1 MPRLAESL
9 QSSLTAGGFHVRL
22 VPVPQDAFF
31 ASYLSNPASS
41 QRDAW
46 DAAAPRY
53 IPDWFGNN
61 GRVFLQTGFT
71 YPGNGSQRLRRLLQ
85 PGHKLDHQ
93 QSARSRERQR
103 CRRPVG
109 AGSAPDHKRRGNRPS
124 GLPDVADL
132 PLLGSTRLQFLVGQ
146 LQLRPDESVVVFVT
160 NHRELRSPPRVVPGS
175 RRSPTPKPLP
185 GGLRPRRHV
194 GAPPR

>member
-1 MPRLAESL
+1 MGRRSPWSLTNSSSRRYGYIPGYNPYPDNNGNGDPAKAEALLQQAGYPHGVSIKLLYSTLPPMPRLAESL

-71 YPGNGSQRLRRLLQ
+71 YPGNGSRRLRRLLQ

-109 AGSAPDHKRRGNRPS
+109 AGSAPDHKRQRQPS
-124 GLPDVADL
+124 LW
-132 PLLGSTRLQFLVGQ
+132 T
-146 LQLRPDESVVVFVT
+146 T
-160 NHRELRSPPRVVPGS
+160 
-175 RRSPTPKPLP
+175 
-185 GGLRPRRHV
+185 
-194 GAPPR
+194 